1 MSGIAFV
8 LILVLLVLATSLK
21 ILREWERGVILRLGK
36 FQAVRRPGITFV
48 IPLMEGFVA

>member
-21 ILREWERGVILRLGK
+21 ISVAERSLCSFFNV
-36 FQAVRRPGITFV
+36 FEMCSPNH
-48 IPLMEGFVA
+48 